1 MSLNLP
7 APDLTYSRDNEAQ
20 ARASLERED
29 QRNVKK
35 GVLCAFNAYLAAD
48 TSSDKT
54 GDNTAYTVIC
64 GTELFDIGSNYNNT
78 TGVFTAPIAGE
89 YHFSATCQANNVGAA
104 HTNGSL
110 RLITS
115 VGKTYVGNVANPYAV
130 SVSGIAGLMATA
142 TIQLA
147 AGETVAMSLLVAG
160 GAKTVGVYSA
170 TPGTFVVTHFSGHLV
185 SRV

>member
-7 APDLTYSRDNEAQ
+7 APGLAYDMNNEAQ

-29 QRNVKK
+29 LRNVKK
-35 GVLCAFNAYLAAD
+35 GTFCAFNAYLAAD

-64 GTELFDIGSNYNNT
+64 GTELFDLGKNYDPA
-78 TGVFTAPIAGE
+78 TGLFTAPLAGE

-110 RLITS
+110 RLVTS
-115 VGKTYVGNVANPYAV
+115 LGKTYVGNVVNPFAA
-130 SVSGIAGLMATA
+130 SVSGIAGMMASA

-185 SRV
+185 SRI